1 MRRAPR
7 SGRERWAVFI
17 SGRGS
22 NLQTLLD
29 GIEENRIVLVVSSSA
44 KAPGLLKAR
53 RAGIPTLILE
63 KKIDWMALHSELVH
77 RQISRI
83 FLAGFMRL
91 IPASFLEA
99 WEAAVLNVH
108 PSLLPAFPGL
118 HAIESSYAAEGEMGV
133 TVHVVTPEMDAG
145 PHLLKRRAVTI
156 EKRLG
161 NIGDSLTLSEAEF
174 LISCTEQSLVRE
186 AFRRWN

>member
-1 MRRAPR
+1 MRKNPR
-7 SGRERWAVFI
+7 SGKERWAVFI

-22 NLQTLLD
+22 NLQALLD

-44 KAPGLLKAR
+44 KAAGLLKAR
-53 RAGIPTLILE
+53 RAGVPTLVLD
-63 KKIDWMALHSELVH
+63 KKIDWTALQKELVRRH
-77 RQISRI
+77 ISRI

-91 IPASFLEA
+91 IPPSFLEA
-99 WEAAVLNVH
+99 WEAAILNVH

-118 HAIESSYAAEGEMGV
+118 EAIGKSYEAGGEMGV

-145 PHLLKRRAVTI
+145 PQLLKRQAVSA
-156 EKRLG
+156 EKRRG
-161 NIGDSLTLSEAEF
+161 KSGDPLTLSEAEF
-174 LISCTEQSLVRE
+174 LISVTEQSLVRE